1 MSKLAL
7 LFPGQGSQRV
17 GMGKAIAESHPEAR
31 AVFQAAD
38 EVLGFSLSRLC
49 FEGPADELKL
59 TENTQPAI
67 LTTSIALYRVLESQG
82 VEADFVAGHSL
93 GEYSALVAAGGL
105 RLEDAVVLVRKRGRY
120 MQEAVPVGEGAM
132 AAVLGLGLEDIQA
145 VCEAVASGEVVELA
159 NLNGPGQIV
168 IAGHAAAV
176 SRAGDGAKARG
187 AKKVVPLP
195 VSAPFHCELM
205 KPAQERLTR
214 DLAEVT
220 FSDLRM
226 PLVSNVDAAPIHRGV
241 EARDALARQVASP
254 VRWEESVRGLLD
266 RGVGQFVEVG
276 PGKVLSG
283 LVRKIDQTVRA
294 VAVEDPEGVRK
305 LLTEANHV

>member
-7 LFPGQGSQRV
+7 LFPGQGSQQV

-38 EVLGFSLSRLC
+38 QVLGFSLSKLC

-120 MQEAVPVGEGAM
+120 MQEAVPVGRGAM
-132 AAVLGLGLEDIQA
+132 AAVLGLGLEDIKA
-145 VCEAVASGEVVELA
+145 VCEAAASGEIVEPA

-176 SRAGDGAKARG
+176 SRAGEGAKARG

-220 FSDLRM
+220 FSDLRV
-226 PLVSNVDAAPIHRGV
+226 PLISNVDAAPIHRGE

-266 RGVGQFVEVG
+266 RGVEQFVEVG

-294 VAVEDPEGVRK
+294 LSVEGPEGVRK
-305 LLTEANHV
+305 LLTEANPV